1 MPFWQETPESMH
13 DARSDAR
20 GGLVVLTFG
29 EWCTGH
35 KPLQQ
40 KMPIG
45 FVAVEKTNSAPSVVA
60 SKGLYLASSLAYGP
74 NQF

>member
-1 MPFWQETPESMH
+1 MPFWQRTPESTH
-13 DARSDAR
+13 HARSDAR

-35 KPLQQ
+35 KPLKQE
-40 KMPIG
+40 MSIG
-45 FVAVEKTNSAPSVVA
+45 FIVVKKTNRAPSVVA
-60 SKGLYLASSLAYGP
+60 SKGLYLASSLGYGP